1 MGFQDL
7 LSSIDSD
14 AANEVQKE
22 IQVESKPVIETQPT
36 EVKSSLIPGGG
47 SSLVPGGGSSLI
59 PGASSV
65 AEKKTNLAPIQAQ
78 EVQLTVD
85 LTKYNPQQVNTIKSE
100 MDITTSNGISAY
112 GSEVQ
117 ASIAKFAD
125 GILEGVKN
133 KDAGVVGN
141 GLTSLLTT
149 IQGVDLDNLSEKES
163 AVSKIP
169 FFGKMIKSAN
179 NVRNKLQS
187 VTDTV
192 DKIVVSLDKARQEL
206 VRDVNVLDMLYNK
219 NVEYLGS
226 LELYIGAGEVRYE
239 ELRETTLVDLK
250 NQAERSGDML
260 DIQKYNDFSRM
271 LGEVEKR
278 IHDLK
283 LSKQLAIQT
292 LPQIRLIQGN
302 DKILAN
308 KIQSSILNTIPIWK
322 NQLALSISLNRQKT
336 ALELQR
342 KVTDTTEQMLR
353 QNAELLKT
361 NSIEIARESERGV
374 ISIETLR
381 ETHTKLLETITES
394 MKIYEEGRANRQNV
408 EKELI
413 ELENEQKKK
422 LLAYKNA

>member
-7 LSSIDSD
+7 LNTIDTD
-14 AANEVQKE
+14 AGANNKE
-22 IQVESKPVIETQPT
+22 IEKKTIVEEKGGQGLV
-36 EVKSSLIPGGG
+36 PGGG
-47 SSLVPGGGSSLI
+47 SSLVPGGGSSLV
-59 PGASSV
+59 PGGGSSLV
-65 AEKKTNLAPIQAQ
+65 PKKAEVAPIPVE
-78 EVQLTVD
+78 EVQITVD
-85 LTKYNPQQVNTIKSE
+85 LTKFNPQQLNTVKNE
-100 MDITTSNGISAY
+100 MDITTSNGISHY
-112 GSEVQ
+112 GAEIQ
-117 ASIAKFAD
+117 GSIAKFAD

-133 KDAGVVGN
+133 KDAGVVGE
-141 GLTSLLTT
+141 GLGSLLTT
-149 IQGVDLDNLSEKES
+149 IQGVDLDSLSEKKS
-163 AVSKIP
+163 VMGKIP
-169 FFGKMIKSAN
+169 FFGKLAKNVN

-206 VRDVNVLDMLYNK
+206 IRDVNVLDALYNK
-219 NVEYLGS
+219 NMEYLGQ
-226 LELYIGAGEVRYE
+226 LELYIGAGEVKYK
-239 ELRETTLVDLK
+239 ELKETVLVDLK
-250 NQAERSGDML
+250 RQAEASGNML

-271 LGEVEKR
+271 LGEIEKR

-283 LSKQLAIQT
+283 LSRELAIQT

-322 NQLALSISLNRQKT
+322 NQIALTVSLNRQKT

-342 KVTDTTEQMLR
+342 KVTDTTENMLK
-353 QNAELLKT
+353 QNAELLKV
-361 NSIEIARESERGV
+361 NSIEIAKESERGV

-381 ETHTKLLETITES
+381 ETHNKLLETIDES

-413 ELENEQKKK
+413 ELENEQKRK
-422 LLAYKNA
+422 LLSFKNA